1 MFDEFNRLLKRELLD
16 ELRKQLEEIQLDDRI
31 RSEDNIG
38 ENELI
43 SNFWWLVFD
52 VFEILWISD
61 FQRGDRNILFR
72 YENKEKFEYVVDAL
86 KKNRTDVKI
95 QQIFV

>member
-1 MFDEFNRLLKRELLD
+1 MFDKFNRLLKRELLD

-43 SNFWWLVFD
+43 SDFWWLVFD
-52 VFEILWISD
+52 VLEILWISD